1 METVIDDDDDDSGSN
16 IDVEYRRMWL
26 TTPMGDIVFC
36 NAA

>member
-1 METVIDDDDDDSGSN
+1 METVIDDDDDSGSN